1 MLFVRAI
8 HELPLQKYVHV
19 IMGKKRDLKQI
30 DAIAREFDMS
40 PPVRKAFG
48 KFIEKEKA
56 NGDIGT
62 LNDRGDFT
70 WEELQRKAEE
80 FLKRF

>member
-1 MLFVRAI
+1 
-8 HELPLQKYVHV
+8 
-19 IMGKKRDLKQI
+19 MGKKRDLKQI

-40 PPVRKAFG
+40 RPVRKSFG
-48 KFIEKEKA
+48 KFIENEKA

-70 WEELQRKAEE
+70 WEELQEKAEE
-80 FLKRF
+80 FLRKF

>member
-1 MLFVRAI
+1 MAI
-8 HELPLQKYVHV
+8 HELPLQNYCCVM
-19 IMGKKRDLKQI
+19 MGKKRDLKQI
-30 DAIAREFDMS
+30 DAIATEFDMS

-62 LNDRGDFT
+62 LNAKGDFT
-70 WEELQRKAEE
+70 WDELQQKAEE